1 MERVEAMKPM
11 IVEKSSFVR
20 GIWTVGSVSDA
31 ATIGDPEALRSFEG
45 CDVVEYRV
53 DCWPDAVERAAEL
66 MGAAAVPAL
75 LTVRAGAEG
84 GRNGLTT
91 ARREALFRRLL
102 PVAALVDIEIASMGE
117 FAGVVAEAKERG
129 VLVVGSSHDFERTPT
144 REELVERIG
153 AACAAGADIV
163 KFAAVAGKAA
173 DVAVLAS
180 LLEEPGHPLSVM
192 GMGGLGRVS
201 RLLLAQLGSVLNYGY
216 IDNATVS
223 GQWSASRLRV
233 LIGEIRA
240 EC

>member
-1 MERVEAMKPM
+1 M

-20 GIWTVGSVSDA
+20 GVWTVGSVSDG
-31 ATIGDPEALRSFEG
+31 ATFADPEGVRRFEG

-53 DCWPDAVERAAEL
+53 DCWPDEVERAVEV
-66 MGAAAVPAL
+66 MEAAAVPAL
-75 LTVRAGAEG
+75 VTVRVGAEG

-91 ARREALFRRLL
+91 ARREALYRRLL
-102 PVAALVDIEIASMGE
+102 PVAALVDIEIACLGE
-117 FAGVVAEAKERG
+117 FEGVVAEAKERG
-129 VLVVGSSHDFERTPT
+129 VLVVGSSHDFERMPT

-153 AACAAGADIV
+153 VAIAAGADIV
-163 KFAAVAGKAA
+163 KFAAVAGKTA

-180 LLEEPGHPLSVM
+180 LLEEPGHPPLSVM

-223 GQWSASRLRV
+223 GQWSASRLRKI
-233 LIGEIRA
+233 IGEIRA
-240 EC
+240 AG